1 MKKIIIASI
10 CAMALSAV
18 PAQANPQTE
27 EVSETV
33 VVVEQ
38 QKKNS
43 FMDGFFVAVGAGA
56 QILFADHDVR
66 DSFGAR
72 IAPAFDVYVGKWFNN
87 SNNPIFGLRL
97 GVTGFNVKGA
107 TKMENDPNYDSAH
120 GTGVRTDELIKHGL
134 QRQKF
139 NYTNTH
145 LDFMVNFSNL
155 ACRYCGPHV
164 WNAIPY
170 VGIGWVRSWSSNGA
184 GPEFRPTHND
194 VSVNIGF
201 LNAVRIN
208 EHLNINRDIHAMATR
223 DKFDGEE
230 GGRKIDGILGVTA
243 GVSWTF

>member
-1 MKKIIIASI
+1 MNKFLSI
-10 CAMALSAV
+10 FCALALAV
-18 PAQANPQTE
+18 PAVAQDPVN
-27 EVSETV
+27 ETV
-33 VVVEQ
+33 VVVEEQ
-38 QKKNS
+38 PQKKS
-43 FMDGFFVAVGAGA
+43 FINGFFVSVGAGA
-56 QILFADHDVR
+56 QLLFADHDVR
-66 DSFGAR
+66 DSFGQR
-72 IAPAFDVYVGKWFNN
+72 IAPAIDVYVGKWF
-87 SNNPIFGLRL
+87 NPIFGLRL

-145 LDFMVNFSNL
+145 LDFMVNFSNV
-155 ACRYCGPHV
+155 ACQYCGPHV

-201 LNAVRIN
+201 LNAFRITD
-208 EHLNINRDIHAMATR
+208 HFHINLDIHAMATR

-230 GGRKIDGILGVTA
+230 GGRKLDGILGVTA

>member
-1 MKKIIIASI
+1 MKKIIIASL

-38 QKKNS
+38 QQNKS
-43 FMDGFFVAVGAGA
+43 FWNGFFVAAGAGG
-56 QILFADHDVR
+56 QLLFADHDVR
-66 DSFGAR
+66 ASFGQR
-72 IAPAFDVYVGKWFNN
+72 LAPAIDVYIGKWFN
-87 SNNPIFGLRL
+87 PVIGLRL

-107 TKMENDPNYDSAH
+107 TKWDGDPNYDYAH
-120 GTGVRTDELIKHGL
+120 GTGKPVQGGGAPHWL
-134 QRQKF
+134 QTQSF

-170 VGIGWVRSWSSNGA
+170 VGIGWVRSWSNNGA
-184 GPEFRPTHND
+184 YHPTHND
-194 VSVNIGF
+194 IGVNIGF
-201 LNAVRIN
+201 LNAFRIN
-208 EHLNINRDIHAMATR
+208 DHLHINLDIHAMATR

-230 GGRKIDGILGVTA
+230 GGSKWDGILGGTA
-243 GVSWTF
+243 GVSWTC